1 MNNITRFPKFDDLFK
16 FLVSNNIDFTDII
29 DVGAQPTNVH
39 ILDFYP
45 ASKFHL
51 IEPQTRF
58 NESIAE
64 KYKNA
69 NYTLYNA
76 TVDATCYSGF
86 IIDANADVNSLIP
99 MWHFISN
106 KMYDQGWS
114 DELNRNVVSSTAKE
128 ITTVD
133 TLLQDTELGNN
144 VFLKV
149 DVDGSD
155 LKVLE
160 GSTNVLSK
168 TLMVMV
174 ECSLRNI
181 TEIVTYLAQH
191 NFTIIDLID
200 ITYYNKT
207 LTQVDLIFFNKSRLS
222 EFSIFDIV
230 TGKSNVI
237 DQQLYYWPGY
247 WDPTSQS

>member
-1 MNNITRFPKFDDLFK
+1 
-16 FLVSNNIDFTDII
+16 
-29 DVGAQPTNVH
+29 
-39 ILDFYP
+39 
-45 ASKFHL
+45 
-51 IEPQTRF
+51 
-58 NESIAE
+58 
-64 KYKNA
+64 
-69 NYTLYNA
+69 
-76 TVDATCYSGF
+76 
-86 IIDANADVNSLIP
+86 